1 MPAERPRHAVGNN
14 APARPEGTAAGRPGG
29 VDGGGAGWPRVCR
42 VIRVGLT
49 GGIGSGKSEV
59 ARLLAQRGAVVIDA
73 DRVAREV
80 VEPGT
85 EGLALV
91 AEAFGDEVIGP
102 DGGLDRAALAGRV
115 FTDPQARA
123 TLNSIVHP
131 LIAARTAELVD
142 AAPPGAVLVHDV
154 PLLAE
159 NNLAG
164 SFDLVLVVETPP
176 EVRVRRL
183 AESRG
188 MTEAD
193 ARARMSVQ
201 ATDAQRRA
209 IADVVIENGG
219 DLADLAAAVDEV
231 WRDRI
236 APPDE
241 DDEDDGDDGDDGEA

>member
-1 MPAERPRHAVGNN
+1 
-14 APARPEGTAAGRPGG
+14 
-29 VDGGGAGWPRVCR
+29 

-59 ARLLAQRGAVVIDA
+59 ARLLARHGAVVVDA
-73 DRVAREV
+73 DKVAREV

-85 EGLALV
+85 EGLAKV
-91 AEAFGDEVIGP
+91 AEEFGPEVVGP
-102 DGGLDRAALAGRV
+102 DGALDRPALAALV

-123 TLNSIVHP
+123 RLNSIVHP
-131 LIAARTAELVD
+131 LIAARTAELMA

-164 SFDLVLVVETPP
+164 NFDLVLVVETPP
-176 EVRVRRL
+176 ELRVRRL

-219 DLADLAAAVDEV
+219 DLEELAAAVEQV

-236 APPDE
+236 APPEDTEQDPE
-241 DDEDDGDDGDDGEA
+241 DDTD

>member
-1 MPAERPRHAVGNN
+1 VSG
-14 APARPEGTAAGRPGG
+14 
-29 VDGGGAGWPRVCR
+29 

-59 ARLLAQRGAVVIDA
+59 ARLLAGHGAVVIDA

-91 AEAFGDEVIGP
+91 AAEFGPDVVGP
-102 DGGLDRAALAGRV
+102 DGALDRAALAGRV
-115 FTDPQARA
+115 FTDPRARA
-123 TLNSIVHP
+123 RLNGIVHP
-131 LIAARTAELVD
+131 LIAARTRELAA

-159 NNLAG
+159 NDLAG
-164 SFDLVLVVETPP
+164 GYDLVLVVEAPA
-176 EVRVRRL
+176 ELRIQRL
-183 AESRG
+183 TRSRG

-201 ATDAQRRA
+201 ASDAQRRA
-209 IADVVIENGG
+209 IADVVIDNGG
-219 DLADLAAAVDEV
+219 DLAELAAAVDKV

-236 APPDE
+236 APPEEDE
-241 DDEDDGDDGDDGEA
+241 DGAEED

>member
-1 MPAERPRHAVGNN
+1 
-14 APARPEGTAAGRPGG
+14 
-29 VDGGGAGWPRVCR
+29 

-59 ARLLAQRGAVVIDA
+59 ARLLAERGAVVIDA

-80 VEPGT
+80 VAPGT
-85 EGLALV
+85 EGLAKV
-91 AEAFGDEVIGP
+91 AEEFGPEIIGP
-102 DGGLDRAALAGRV
+102 DGALDRALLAGRV
-115 FTDPQARA
+115 FTDPAARA
-123 TLNSIVHP
+123 RLNRIVHP
-131 LIAARTAELVD
+131 LIAARTAELAA

-164 SFDLVLVVETPP
+164 GYDLVLVVEAPV
-176 EVRVRRL
+176 ELRLRRL
-183 AESRG
+183 AQARG
-188 MTEAD
+188 MAEAD

-209 IADVVIENGG
+209 IADVVIENSG
-219 DLADLAAAVDEV
+219 DLADLAAAVDEA

-236 APPDE
+236 APPEE
-241 DDEDDGDDGDDGEA
+241 D